1 MFKNYL
7 KIALRNIKRY
17 KGYSFLNVIGL
28 AIGMAICILILLW
41 LQDELSWDRF
51 HKNGDQIYRIT
62 SEDRAGGNVF
72 KLAGSPSPIGPT
84 LVEEYPEVENF
95 TRVQS
100 GWSGWYL
107 HIGDKTFIEERT
119 LEIRKSNDSDKLEIE
134 NIHIMAFGKKKGLK
148 SPNL

>member
-7 KIALRNIKRY
+7 KIALRNLNRY

-28 AIGMAICILILLW
+28 AIGMAVCILILLW

-51 HKNGDQIYRIT
+51 HKNGDQVYRII
-62 SEDRAGGNVF
+62 SEDRAGGNMF

-84 LVEEYPEVENF
+84 LVDEYPEVENF

-107 HIGDKTFIEERT
+107 HIGDQTYMKVAM
-119 LEIRKSNDSDKLEIE
+119 KL
-134 NIHIMAFGKKKGLK
+134 L
-148 SPNL
+148 